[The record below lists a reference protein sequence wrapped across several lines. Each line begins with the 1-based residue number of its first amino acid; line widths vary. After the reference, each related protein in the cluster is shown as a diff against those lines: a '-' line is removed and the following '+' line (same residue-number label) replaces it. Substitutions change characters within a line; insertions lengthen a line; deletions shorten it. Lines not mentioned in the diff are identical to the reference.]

1 MMIQAVRLLIRGRVQ
16 GVGFR
21 YFTLQE
27 AEKLGVK
34 GSVRNCSDGSVE
46 VIAVAEPT
54 RLAQFI
60 EVLQRGPRFARVSGV
75 EQETIFLDHMPT
87 GFTITH

>member
-1 MMIQAVRLLIRGRVQ
+1 MMTQAVRLLIRGRVQ

-34 GSVRNCSDGSVE
+34 GSVRNRSDGSVE
-46 VIAVAEPT
+46 VIAVADPP
-54 RLAQFI
+54 RLEQFVG
-60 EVLQRGPRFARVSGV
+60 VLQRGPRFARVSGV